1 MNFTFL
7 LVVMSL
13 SYPRYVPRWIDPA
26 PSKVPGFDGEPAS
39 KKGRLCLSQAFCF
52 LPSKVKYGEM
62 GWKWHL
68 FGREREDKMFSI
80 SRHWGQVAIV
90 LSHLNLLQTVRTE
103 GICQQF
109 VFVSVLILTSVSGRN
124 CFVTNQSFSHSIMH
138 SFIHSFIHSI
148 NQSSI
153 QSIN

>member
-62 GWKWHL
+62 GWNL
-68 FGREREDKMFSI
+68 FGREKEDKMFSI
-80 SRHWGQVAIV
+80 SRYWGQVAIV